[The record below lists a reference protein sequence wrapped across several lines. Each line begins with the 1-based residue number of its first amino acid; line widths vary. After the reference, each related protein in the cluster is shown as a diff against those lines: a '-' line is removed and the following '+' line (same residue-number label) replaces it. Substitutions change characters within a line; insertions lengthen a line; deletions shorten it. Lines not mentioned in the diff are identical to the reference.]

1 MTVKNMAFNFTHYVL
16 LLCPPLLLVTT
27 FLFFRSATTSLG
39 REKAYLYGF
48 IFYWVG
54 WCLFVPIL
62 TVGLD
67 GFREM
72 FSTPNPRFGKPEWLG
87 ILLLVGPPLLLLL
100 TQFPTSIKGATS
112 IFIIYSILYAVANGT
127 FEEILWRGTY
137 LVAFRGDL
145 IWGYLYP
152 SVWFGLWHLSP
163 QIVEA
168 GAVTRETFGFALTS
182 IALGLVWGWVARTS
196 GSIRW
201 TVLAHILLN
210 FASPAGG
217 WFISV
222 VR

>member
-1 MTVKNMAFNFTHYVL
+1 MKNMPFSLPQIILVVS
-16 LLCPPLLLVTT
+16 PPLLLITT
-27 FLFFRSATTSLG
+27 FLLFRNLDTSFG
-39 REKAYLYGF
+39 REKAYLFGF
-48 IFYWVG
+48 LFYWVA
-54 WCLFVPIL
+54 WCLLLPLL

-67 GFREM
+67 GLKEM
-72 FSTPNPRFGKPEWLG
+72 FSAPNPSFGKPTWLG
-87 ILLLVGPPLLLLL
+87 ISLLVGPPLLMYL
-100 TQFPTSIKGATS
+100 TIFPTNIKGATS
-112 IFIIYSILYAVANGT
+112 IFIIYSILYAIANGT

-137 LVAFRGDL
+137 VVVFGGDL

-163 QIVEA
+163 QVVEA
-168 GAVTRETFGFALTS
+168 GSVTRETFAFAFMS

-217 WFISV
+217 WFLSV